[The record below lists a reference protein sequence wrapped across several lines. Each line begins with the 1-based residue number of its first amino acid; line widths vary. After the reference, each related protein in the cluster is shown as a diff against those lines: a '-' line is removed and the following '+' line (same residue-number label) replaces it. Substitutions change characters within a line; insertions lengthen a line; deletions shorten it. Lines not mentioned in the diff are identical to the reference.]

1 MSARLLAGLTALLIA
16 FAVRA
21 QVDPFEHPTTGNA
34 LLTTTLAAPA
44 RNLANAKL
52 LTGQFTHRKF
62 LSEIA
67 QPLTATGEFT
77 YARGL
82 GVYWHTLQPFDS
94 VFVLTSAGIVQR
106 DEGAES
112 VKLSSQEQP
121 AVRVIADVFMAL
133 FTLDVANL
141 SSTFDLFGKS
151 QGERWIIGLRPK
163 TATLGSV
170 FKQATITGA
179 KDVEQVVLVDTHD
192 DRTVIDLKAIQYSPA
207 EPDASARAL
216 FAR

>member
-1 MSARLLAGLTALLIA
+1 MIVRLAAGLSALLLA
-16 FAVRA
+16 FVVRA

-34 LLTTTLAAPA
+34 LLTATLAAPA
-44 RNLANAKL
+44 RNLANAKV

-62 LSEIA
+62 LSEVP

-94 VFVLTSAGIVQR
+94 VFVLTSSGIVQR
-106 DEGAES
+106 DEGAEA
-112 VKLSSQEQP
+112 VRLSAQEQP
-121 AVRVIADVFMAL
+121 AVRVIADIFLAL

-163 TATLGSV
+163 TATIGSV
-170 FKQATITGA
+170 FRQATITGA
-179 KDVEQVVLVDTHD
+179 KDVEQVVLIDAHD
-192 DRTVIDLKAIQYSPA
+192 DRTVIDLQAIRYSPA
-207 EPDASARAL
+207 EPDAATRAL